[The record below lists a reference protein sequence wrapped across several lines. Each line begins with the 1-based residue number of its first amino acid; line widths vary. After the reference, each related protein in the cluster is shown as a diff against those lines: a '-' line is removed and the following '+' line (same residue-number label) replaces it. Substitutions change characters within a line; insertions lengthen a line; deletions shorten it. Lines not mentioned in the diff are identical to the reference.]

1 MMGRA
6 LAILLCLAGC
16 EIHVAER
23 GDDVPSGLDPE
34 CGNGVVEGSEVC
46 DDGNTAEADG
56 CSAACAS
63 DETCGNG
70 VIDATTDET
79 CDDGNLLGGDG
90 CSNDCKSD
98 ETCGN
103 GVVDLAKGE
112 TCDDGDLQ
120 GGDGCS
126 ANCQSNEACGNAI
139 TDINEECDD
148 GVAGSANCDV
158 NCTNAVCGDGTVN
171 GLRGEQCED
180 GNGNPNDACVNC
192 RVAFCG
198 DGFVRAGVEQC
209 DGGAGCTNCKF
220 DPRSFTID
228 ASLLIN
234 QGTSCDGIGEDTYDE
249 CTAQPYGF
257 QWNDASPFQPSAI
270 QITFNRGIDCYPLYY
285 GVDQYTTTG
294 RLNGQPSTLTMNAD
308 ASSCNCVP
316 SEALHTITI
325 SGTGYN
331 ANGNNQF
338 LFDGV
343 LDPTAATGICSGL
356 SPDPNLGGFAIITTF
371 P

>member
-6 LAILLCLAGC
+6 LAILLCLAAC

-23 GDDVPSGLDPE
+23 GDDLPSNLDPE

-46 DDGNTAEADG
+46 DDGNTADADG

-70 VIDATTDET
+70 VIDATTGET

-103 GVVDLAKGE
+103 GVIDLAKGE

-126 ANCQSNEACGNAI
+126 ANCQSNEACGNSI
-139 TDINEECDD
+139 TDIGEECDD
-148 GVAGSANCDV
+148 GTAGSAGCDV
-158 NCTNAVCGDGTVN
+158 NCTNAFCGDGTVN

-180 GNGNPNDACVNC
+180 NNGNPNDACVNC

-228 ASLLIN
+228 ASLLLN
-234 QGTSCDGIGEDTYDE
+234 QGTSCDGIGENTYDG
-249 CTAQPYGF
+249 CNAQPYGF
-257 QWNDASPFQPSAI
+257 QWNDASPYQPSTI

-285 GVDQYTTTG
+285 GVDQYTTTA
-294 RLNGQPSTLTMNAD
+294 RLNGQPSAITMTAD
-308 ASSCNCVP
+308 ANSCNCIP

-325 SGTGYN
+325 SATGYN

-356 SPDPNLGGFAIITTF
+356 SPDPNLGGFARIATF